1 MIQTIRLDHV
11 LREAV
16 RTPYTDLVT
25 RPTGAAVRDRIRQA
39 LAETACR
46 AACLD
51 FSAVGLVDFSCA
63 DEVVA
68 KLLLDLPPGE
78 APILLL
84 AGLSESHREA
94 IDHVLEWH
102 SLAVAAFP
110 AAGGPPA
117 VLGRLDPDARAAFA
131 SLAEAGPATALE
143 LAGRL
148 GWAAERAEAAL
159 GALAL
164 LRVVDA
170 TDGAYSPITFPA

>member
-16 RTPYTDLVT
+16 RTPYADLVT
-25 RPTGAAVRDRIRQA
+25 RPTGAAVRVRIRQA
-39 LAETACR
+39 LDDPECR

-68 KLLLDLPPGE
+68 KLLLDLPPEDG
-78 APILLL
+78 PYLLL
-84 AGLSESHREA
+84 VGLSESQREA

-102 SLAVAAFP
+102 SLAVAVVP

-117 VLGRLDPDARAAFA
+117 VLGRVDPDARAAFDGIA
-131 SLAEAGPATALE
+131 SAGAGTSDEVAE
-143 LAGRL
+143 RL
-148 GWAAERAEAAL
+148 GWPPERAAAAL
-159 GALAL
+159 RSLAL
-164 LRVVDA
+164 LRLVQAAGA
-170 TDGAYSPITFPA
+170 TYCLVPLPA

>member
-16 RTPYTDLVT
+16 RTPYADLVT
-25 RPTGAAVRDRIRQA
+25 RPTGAAVRGRIRQA
-39 LAETACR
+39 LADTACR

-68 KLLLDLPPGE
+68 KLLLDLPPE
-78 APILLL
+78 DAPFLLL

-102 SLAVAAFP
+102 SLAVAALF

-131 SLAEAGPATALE
+131 SLAESGAATALE
-143 LAGRL
+143 LAERL
-148 GWAAERAEAAL
+148 GWTPEAAEAAL
-159 GALAL
+159 RTLAL
-164 LRVVDA
+164 LRLVQA
-170 TDGAYSPITFPA
+170 TEGRYGLIPLPA